1 MDWQVFIRRLRDG
14 GMTLTEIAGK
24 VDAPVST
31 ISDLA
36 RGATQEPRG
45 SLAVRLM
52 GLTPPQQE
60 PDRNVA

>member
-1 MDWQVFIRRLRDG
+1 
-14 GMTLTEIAGK
+14 MTLTEIAGK